1 MGLSVGSAFG
11 DSKFVPVS
19 TAEPPT
25 VLDCCPIETRSTITS
40 ARCRLYGQVDSS
52 TLRRIAR
59 PTRRRSL
66 TL

>member
-25 VLDCCPIETRSTITS
+25 VLDCCPIETRSTNYF
-40 ARCRLYGQVDSS
+40 REM
-52 TLRRIAR
+52 
-59 PTRRRSL
+59 PTTRQSGL
-66 TL
+66 INAGPYT